1 MFYFFLCLQITIQ
14 HQEMHKLQEERDR
27 LQDQAAG
34 TVGRDEVI
42 EQARKDRD
50 DATEKW
56 VFVFDIVFN
65 TYDIFVMMIS

>member
-1 MFYFFLCLQITIQ
+1 MFLCLQITIQ

-50 DATEKW
+50 DATEK
-56 VFVFDIVFN
+56 
-65 TYDIFVMMIS
+65 

>member
-1 MFYFFLCLQITIQ
+1 
-14 HQEMHKLQEERDR
+14 MHKLQEERDR

-65 TYDIFVMMIS
+65 IYDIFMMITS